1 MTPEPTESN
10 SPVVPVPESNPAETT
25 PVTAPLPLTAGAP
38 HRSFYFELVHRPR
51 WNKPNTQRRNV
62 YEFYELLRGHVST
75 LLAAIENGEPG
86 KPFTQPKHC
95 RISAGQ
101 FKTLCAFVRENLA
114 DIQDAHRTNDWEQME
129 RFILGSSA
137 KGTNSNEFQELRE
150 RLAHLDRRKVT
161 VTPAEPEGEP
171 LPPSLADEPLGG
183 SVEEVAAD
191 NTRSETTPEEIR
203 EEPPLSLPPAV
214 QPNPTPAVEPAMPPP
229 MPPPTTTNPPTVTQ
243 QPTTN
248 PLPEPQS
255 PPPELTPVVELAP
268 TEAVPSSPHDSE
280 PDRLLSIS
288 DVKRA
293 HEQIEYWVRLGMAA
307 DKVLSEEGLRRLL
320 LEDSG
325 PTP

>member
-1 MTPEPTESN
+1 
-10 SPVVPVPESNPAETT
+10 
-25 PVTAPLPLTAGAP
+25 
-38 HRSFYFELVHRPR
+38 
-51 WNKPNTQRRNV
+51 
-62 YEFYELLRGHVST
+62 
-75 LLAAIENGEPG
+75 
-86 KPFTQPKHC
+86 
-95 RISAGQ
+95 
-101 FKTLCAFVRENLA
+101 
-114 DIQDAHRTNDWEQME
+114 
-129 RFILGSSA
+129 
-137 KGTNSNEFQELRE
+137 
-150 RLAHLDRRKVT
+150 
-161 VTPAEPEGEP
+161 
-171 LPPSLADEPLGG
+171 LADEPLGG